1 MPAHPTSDGVARNA
15 VVIIAVIAVGGAL
28 WLLRGILTQLA
39 LAVFLAV
46 TIDGFSRVLEHRI
59 PKFPKA
65 AALPTAIVLTILVL
79 IGVVWL
85 IALQGAG
92 FANQVTGYAPRL
104 EGLVASTA
112 HSVGIENVPSLSELI
127 RRANPSQ
134 YAQDIAKQTQSIL
147 SDTFFVLIY
156 LAFIIAARR
165 GFRRKIVAMFPHNA
179 ERDEAI
185 VIFQRIRN
193 GVEQYLWVQTVTG
206 LMIAVGSYIC
216 MAVVG
221 LDNALFW
228 AFLIFLASYIPIIGG
243 VIGVALPP
251 LFALVQFPTIIPA
264 IIIFAVLQSVQF
276 VVGNVIQPKMQGDSL
291 NIDPVVVLLS
301 LAFWGLVWGMP
312 GMFLSTPLTVMA
324 MIILAQFKGSHWIAV
339 LLSSNGN
346 PAGPHGRGALADEER
361 SRPNARARAA
371 SKTIKKDSSEPRK
384 PAS

>member
-1 MPAHPTSDGVARNA
+1 MPAQPYADGVARNA
-15 VVIIAVIAVGGAL
+15 VVIIAVIAAGAAL

-46 TIDGFSRVLEHRI
+46 IIDGFARI
-59 PKFPKA
+59 LAERTPNFPKG
-65 AALPTAIVLTILVL
+65 AALPTAIAATILVL

-85 IALQGAG
+85 IADQGVG
-92 FANQVTGYAPRL
+92 FANQLRGYGPRL
-104 EGLVASTA
+104 QALVAQTA
-112 HSVGIENVPSLSELI
+112 HAVGVQDVPSLAELI
-127 RRANPSQ
+127 RRANPGQ
-134 YAQDIAKQTQSIL
+134 FAGQIAQSAQSVL

-165 GFRRKIVAMFPHNA
+165 GFRRKIVAMFPGNA
-179 ERDEAI
+179 ERDEAV

-206 LMIAVGSYIC
+206 LMIAGGSLLV
-216 MAVVG
+216 MMVLG

-243 VIGVALPP
+243 FIGIAFPP
-251 LFALVQFPTIIPA
+251 LFALVQYPTWWQA
-264 IIIFAVLQSVQF
+264 AVLLGVLWLIQF
-276 VVGNVIQPKMQGDSL
+276 VVGNLIQPKMQGDSL

-301 LAFWGLVWGMP
+301 LGFWGLVWGMP

-339 LLSSNGN
+339 LLSANGN
-346 PAGPHGRGALADEER
+346 PAGPHGRGAPAADAE
-361 SRPNARARAA
+361 P
-371 SKTIKKDSSEPRK
+371 IKKNSPARRK

>member
-1 MPAHPTSDGVARNA
+1 MFSGKPQFDGVSRNA
-15 VVIIAVIAVGGAL
+15 LVIMAVIASGAAL
-28 WLLRGILTQLA
+28 WLLRGVLTQLA

-46 TIDGFSRVLEHRI
+46 TIDGFSRVLERRL

-65 AALPTAIVLTILVL
+65 AALPTAVALTILIL

-85 IALQGAG
+85 IAQQGMG
-92 FANQVTGYAPRL
+92 FADQVQGYGPRL
-104 EGLVASTA
+104 EALLASTA
-112 HSVGIENVPSLSELI
+112 HSLGVQNVPSLSELI
-127 RRANPSQ
+127 SRANPGQ
-134 YAQDIAKQTQSIL
+134 YAQGIAKQTQSIL

-156 LAFIIAARR
+156 LAFLIASRR

-179 ERDEAI
+179 EREEAV

-206 LMIAVGSYIC
+206 LMIAAGSFIC
-216 MAVVG
+216 MYFVG

-243 VIGVALPP
+243 VVGVALPP
-251 LFALVQFPTIIPA
+251 LFALVQFPSIIPA
-264 IIIFAVLQSVQF
+264 IIIAVVLQSVQF
-276 VVGNVIQPKMQGDSL
+276 IVGNVVQPKMQGDSL

-301 LAFWGLVWGMP
+301 LAFWGLIWGMP

-339 LLSSNGN
+339 LLSANGN
-346 PAGPHGRGALADEER
+346 PAGAHGRHNPMEDIPGT
-361 SRPNARARAA
+361 PRAA
-371 SKTIKKDSSEPRK
+371 AAKVKKVSSRRNP